1 MILSTLLSQQRL
13 ILTSLLLLNHL
24 LIKNKLSSTDII
36 FQTIVT
42 NFFQGIGF
50 PRGAL
55 INIKNSL
62 PYNTRNY
69 IKTYKYS
76 ELESTFAQICNHKK
90 TNIFTRWIYKHPH
103 MNINESNN
111 YYLNELLDKLSIENE
126 AIFLLSDFN
135 FNFVKYN
142 IHLPT
147 NEFLDSLSPRY
158 FLLDILQSS
167 REKQNSK
174 ILKDNT
180 VFNMLVL
187 NIIYG
192 N

>member
-1 MILSTLLSQQRL
+1 
-13 ILTSLLLLNHL
+13 
-24 LIKNKLSSTDII
+24 
-36 FQTIVT
+36 
-42 NFFQGIGF
+42 
-50 PRGAL
+50 
-55 INIKNSL
+55 
-62 PYNTRNY
+62 
-69 IKTYKYS
+69 
-76 ELESTFAQICNHKK
+76 
-90 TNIFTRWIYKHPH
+90 

-111 YYLNELLDKLSIENE
+111 YYLNELLDKLSIQIE

-135 FNFVKYN
+135 FIKYN

-167 REKQNSK
+167 REKHNSK
-174 ILKDNT
+174 ILKDNI

>member
-1 MILSTLLSQQRL
+1 
-13 ILTSLLLLNHL
+13 
-24 LIKNKLSSTDII
+24 
-36 FQTIVT
+36 
-42 NFFQGIGF
+42 
-50 PRGAL
+50 
-55 INIKNSL
+55 
-62 PYNTRNY
+62 
-69 IKTYKYS
+69 
-76 ELESTFAQICNHKK
+76 
-90 TNIFTRWIYKHPH
+90 

-135 FNFVKYN
+135 FNFIKYN

>member
-1 MILSTLLSQQRL
+1 
-13 ILTSLLLLNHL
+13 
-24 LIKNKLSSTDII
+24 
-36 FQTIVT
+36 
-42 NFFQGIGF
+42 
-50 PRGAL
+50 
-55 INIKNSL
+55 
-62 PYNTRNY
+62 
-69 IKTYKYS
+69 
-76 ELESTFAQICNHKK
+76 
-90 TNIFTRWIYKHPH
+90 

-158 FLLDILQSS
+158 FLLYILQSS

>member
-1 MILSTLLSQQRL
+1 M
-13 ILTSLLLLNHL
+13 LLLNHL

-76 ELESTFAQICNHKK
+76 ELESTFAQICNIRKQ
-90 TNIFTRWIYKHPH
+90 IY
-103 MNINESNN
+103 S
-111 YYLNELLDKLSIENE
+111 LDGSI
-126 AIFLLSDFN
+126 
-135 FNFVKYN
+135 N
-142 IHLPT
+142 IH
-147 NEFLDSLSPRY
+147 
-158 FLLDILQSS
+158 I
-167 REKQNSK
+167 
-174 ILKDNT
+174 
-180 VFNMLVL
+180 
-187 NIIYG
+187 
-192 N
+192 